1 MILVHLIL
9 WKKKQKATFNLN
21 EYKNFINHQ
30 SNLDTLRFLTC
41 GSVDDGKS
49 TLIGRIMYESQ
60 VLYDDQID
68 SLTKPK

>member
-1 MILVHLIL
+1 ME
-9 WKKKQKATFNLN
+9 KKNKKATFNLN
-21 EYKNFINHQ
+21 EYKNFINQ

-41 GSVDDGKS
+41 GSDDGKS

-68 SLTKPK
+68 SLNKTKIII